1 MKATLSVHPSPQ
13 AQQSSALLR
22 MPLDEMHR
30 LELFA
35 GDIVALTAGRQT
47 HVRVVPTS
55 NCADGIVATTTIAN
69 NAGAVQGDTVGITPA
84 TLPVLTS
91 VLVRL
96 KDPLICTTADLAET
110 LYDLPLTE
118 GDSLTVTLPMGRSA
132 NIEIISAHP
141 APAGLFQEST
151 SLSLTEKPA
160 TTHQYS
166 EIGGLTEQIA
176 RVHEMVSVPLL
187 RPELFKRLGV
197 PAPRGVLFTGPPGS
211 GKTLLARS
219 IAAKTSAAFFQ
230 ISGPE
235 IVSKHYGESE
245 AALRKVF
252 QAAQKES
259 PAIIFIDEIDAIAPK
274 RDSLSGEKQVERRV
288 VAQLLTLMDGLSE
301 RGQIILM
308 AATNLPDSLDP
319 ALRRPGRFD
328 REIDFGPP
336 SAEQR
341 REILE
346 IHLRDAP
353 LASDVCLDDIAQQS
367 HGYVGADLAALAREA
382 SLLALDR
389 SVKEAEGEDN
399 LRVDQLFIFQ
409 KDLLGGV
416 DATAPSILRDTHVES
431 PVGTFA
437 DVGGMD
443 SVKTALKEAVLWPRQ
458 HKETLAKLRLSSISG
473 VLLSGPPGSGKTLI
487 IRAVSNESGMNF
499 IPVRPARIMSQFLG
513 DAERAVTD
521 IFAKAR
527 QSAPCIVFFDELDA
541 LAPRRAGKD
550 AVLDRIVDQLLTEM
564 DGLSQNQDVVVV
576 GATNRAAAIDPA
588 LTRPGRFD
596 VVIPVPLPD
605 KGGRRAILDVHSTG
619 LPLATDVDLEHVA
632 QDTEGMSG
640 AALAAVTTSAA
651 RLAMRTAL
659 DQGVAEPHVT
669 MADFAKAVAE
679 RNQSETSALEDF
691 ITAKVHSHEGI

>member
-409 KDLLGGV
+409 KDLLGGL

-431 PVGTFA
+431 PVVTFA

-458 HKETLAKLRLSSISG
+458 HKETFAKLRLSSISG

-487 IRAVSNESGMNF
+487 IRALANESGMNF

-550 AVLDRIVDQLLTEM
+550 AVLDRIVAQLLTEM
-564 DGLSQNQDVVVV
+564 DGLSQNTDVVVV

>member
-84 TLPVLTS
+84 TLPVLPS

-96 KDPLICTTADLAET
+96 TDPLICTTADLAET

-409 KDLLGGV
+409 KDLLGGL

-431 PVGTFA
+431 PVVTFA

-458 HKETLAKLRLSSISG
+458 HKETFAKLRLSSISG

-487 IRAVSNESGMNF
+487 IRALANESGMNF

-550 AVLDRIVDQLLTEM
+550 AVLDRIVAQLLTEM
-564 DGLSQNQDVVVV
+564 DGLSQNTDVVVV